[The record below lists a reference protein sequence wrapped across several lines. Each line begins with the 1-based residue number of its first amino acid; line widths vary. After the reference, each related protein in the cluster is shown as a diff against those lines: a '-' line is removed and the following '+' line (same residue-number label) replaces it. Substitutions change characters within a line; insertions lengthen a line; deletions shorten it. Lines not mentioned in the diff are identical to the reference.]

1 MLKYIWI
8 MLVLTMVKLEL
19 DSYQVAANIIG
30 IVQVVFIGVYYGSYG
45 QPESKFVSDL
55 LFEIAPYKV
64 LMTVFVVMQCIFCFM
79 FIFRLLH
86 TFTLLFWIQ
95 TVSIIACVAGWITLN
110 TKYLSPD
117 GKTSDTHR
125 YGTLVFMIG
134 MISYFACLLYC
145 IKSFLINISRD
156 VIGTMIAYLIA
167 VLLVVTFVLGI
178 LFIVGLFN
186 SESNAWMFEHS
197 AFMTIVLAH
206 IAFFS
211 LESPDPWLPFSIEDP
226 QYQRIQET
234 ETSGLNPRIAPSDLP
249 RMSVKGV

>member
-1 MLKYIWI
+1 MQTPIENVKVYMDHAGSNDGEVGIGFISSGSKYYRHR
-8 MLVLTMVKLEL
+8 T
-19 DSYQVAANIIG
+19 S
-30 IVQVVFIGVYYGSYG
+30 
-45 QPESKFVSDL
+45 
-55 LFEIAPYKV
+55 
-64 LMTVFVVMQCIFCFM
+64 CIY
-79 FIFRLLH
+79 RY

-134 MISYFACLLYC
+134 MISYFVCLLYC
-145 IKSFLINISRD
+145 IKSFLINVSRD